1 MFNRRQKSIIA
12 PTSIIEK
19 ETYYILGDTYIR
31 NFLVTALPP
40 EFTLGM
46 LSYYTSNPNIKV
58 LVKTSPLK
66 IDITGPLNKDL
77 RAKEEEYRKTKD
89 AVLQQRLYTQI
100 EGLRNYIGDMIANN
114 DKTLNL
120 IVVFSQRAKSLEDL
134 TDKSKELKASLKMDG
149 FKIEALSMQQLD
161 LFKMTSAL
169 FIDNGMSPALIDNIG
184 VPLTTKSFAG
194 LWPYT
199 FETLK
204 DEKGFLFAREKNNS
218 GVILLN
224 PLLYMDNKEASVEQN
239 RLTSNMII
247 EGASGSG
254 KTTASNL
261 LIRNLI
267 KRKFNIVWVDPENK
281 NSYLTKKYHGTYIQW
296 GSKGNQINLFDLKPV
311 SVDEDDAEQNP
322 YDTELAIYNV
332 IDEFKNTL
340 KLYKPNISDDTLD
353 IISTIVVDMYKDHN
367 IDFTTDFKTLRNCD
381 YPILSDFDRH
391 CEKEQIAVMDD
402 AKNIKRLTALD
413 DLRMKIKPMLTEHK
427 YFFDGHT
434 TISKNLEGRNILSFG
449 TKTLFDK
456 SKELKNSLNY
466 IMFSYIKALCLDESV
481 PSATI
486 FAETHL
492 YLLEGKSAEE
502 LAIIWRRSRKYK
514 NCAILD
520 TQEPAD
526 LNNDLISVHGRA
538 IMNNSTYKIIMHLE
552 KDAINALDQVLTL
565 NPNEKDAIEFFE
577 RGDAL
582 LIAGKKHMTIN
593 ILATQK
599 ELEEFDP
606 EDAIK

>member
-1 MFNRRQKSIIA
+1 I
-12 PTSIIEK
+12 
-19 ETYYILGDTYIR
+19 
-31 NFLVTALPP
+31 
-40 EFTLGM
+40 
-46 LSYYTSNPNIKV
+46 
-58 LVKTSPLK
+58 VKTSPFK

>member
-120 IVVFSQRAKSLEDL
+120 IVVFSQRTKSLEDL